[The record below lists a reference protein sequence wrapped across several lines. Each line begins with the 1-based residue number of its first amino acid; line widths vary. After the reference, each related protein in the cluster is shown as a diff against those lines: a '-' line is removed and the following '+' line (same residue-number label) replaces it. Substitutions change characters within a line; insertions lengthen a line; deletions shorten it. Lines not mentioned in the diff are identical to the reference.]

1 MKLQTVLYLKDPGTP
16 AASEMYFALQPGTI
30 LGTLD
35 QSEVFIDGNG
45 SVFPISIV
53 NAPGKSLWNVYY
65 DETADPLQDPFNGE
79 YVEIRLNKAH
89 PDFDALK
96 IETSMTESTL
106 FLEVISSAMF
116 VIVEAAKDSLGE
128 DWNNV
133 LNGIGY
139 DPGSIAEAINFFVT
153 HLQWDVSTPAKLAG
167 SIKKFFETKK

>member
-1 MKLQTVLYLKDPGTP
+1 MPSADKQILQGATVPLHCEFSMNYFTVYLTG
-16 AASEMYFALQPGTI
+16 
-30 LGTLD
+30 
-35 QSEVFIDGNG
+35 G
-45 SVFPISIV
+45 SS
-53 NAPGKSLWNVYY
+53 
-65 DETADPLQDPFNGE
+65 
-79 YVEIRLNKAH
+79 H